1 MSFLIQDLIATIV
14 RQDAELGQIY
24 SYYLLGCLI
33 IGLALGLYGLRLYY
47 LGLALLGSIVG
58 FLVFKASG
66 AEPIVSIFGA
76 IIFGAASVILSVVMV
91 FLSGFIG
98 SLSITLPIIGL
109 AALQDLE
116 TLPAGLLICLGVS
129 LFIGLLAVFF
139 QNIAIIF
146 STSIFGAGLIAFL
159 TYKLMDYGFWN
170 SISDVPVSVL
180 LLSVL
185 DPNGNFASAYD
196 PQAYGSIQV
205 NMKILLALQVMFSI
219 VFFLFQLFKL
229 LGIKPPEAKK
239 PIKPNIIQRKFETFT
254 QDRPRVKKM
263 MLKIFPQ
270 LDPFWREKQWDEL
283 KSSWSETLKSFKK

>member
-1 MSFLIQDLIATIV
+1 MSLLIHDLIATIV

-24 SYYLLGCLI
+24 SLYLLGCLI
-33 IGLALGLYGLRLYY
+33 IGLAFGLYGLRLYY
-47 LGLALLGSIVG
+47 FGLALIGSIVG

-66 AEPIVSIFGA
+66 ADLIVSIFGA
-76 IIFGAASVILSVVMV
+76 IIFGAASIILTVVMV

-159 TYKLMDYGFWN
+159 TYKFMDYGFWN
-170 SISDVPVSVL
+170 SIGDVPVSVL
-180 LLSVL
+180 LLSAL
-185 DPNGNFASAYD
+185 DPNGTFASTYD
-196 PQAYGSIQV
+196 PQVYGSIQV
-205 NMKILLALQVMFSI
+205 DIEILLVLQVMFSI

-229 LGIKPPEAKK
+229 LGIKSQESKK

-254 QDRPRVKKM
+254 RDRPRVKKM
-263 MLKIFPQ
+263 MLKFFPQ
-270 LDPFWREKQWDEL
+270 LDPFWRQNQWDDF
-283 KSSWSETLKSFKK
+283 KSSWSETLKTFKK